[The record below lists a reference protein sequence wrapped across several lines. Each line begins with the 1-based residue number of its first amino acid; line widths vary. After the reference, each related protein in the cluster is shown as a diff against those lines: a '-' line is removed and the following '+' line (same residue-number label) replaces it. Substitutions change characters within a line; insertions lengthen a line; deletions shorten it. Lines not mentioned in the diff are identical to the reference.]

1 VQRLRSRHCGK
12 SGDYK
17 AACSKTRARQATPRG
32 DEPLRG
38 CYSAVNMPA
47 PPQQLLLA
55 CLCVLK
61 RVSAERPGKQMNHQ
75 NIVAK
80 LNQIVEQAQLT
91 LQDPGNLTRERQ
103 RMIIALA
110 RFVSNEIILR
120 SVVDASAFPLG
131 DVVNRPGQ

>member
-1 VQRLRSRHCGK
+1 
-12 SGDYK
+12 
-17 AACSKTRARQATPRG
+17 
-32 DEPLRG
+32 
-38 CYSAVNMPA
+38 
-47 PPQQLLLA
+47 
-55 CLCVLK
+55 
-61 RVSAERPGKQMNHQ
+61 MNHH

-110 RFVSNEIILR
+110 RFVSNEMSIG
-120 SVVDASAFPLG
+120 SPVESSAFPLG